1 MQPELI
7 TTYLF
12 EDGHAVQIFRKH
24 DRHCGPL
31 DFAVITEKFTKA
43 VCSFSGRITLGR
55 SGNGVAG
62 LLRDALQIRAKT
74 PSIENGSDNTRER
87 KLSVGYLI
95 ITTRD
100 GDIIFTTLPEI
111 ISAPFSY
118 QTGPAYEEKF
128 DPQLTQWAHCRV
140 AWIVRAKVKPA
151 SPPASPA
158 PYSAT

>member
-1 MQPELI
+1 MKPELT

-12 EDGHAVQIFRKH
+12 EDSHAVQIFRKY

-43 VCSFSGRITLGR
+43 VCSFTGRITLGR

-74 PSIENGSDNTRER
+74 PSVENGSDNTRQR
-87 KLSVGYLI
+87 NLAVGYLM
-95 ITTRD
+95 ITTKD
-100 GDIIFTTLPEI
+100 GEIMFTTIPEL

-118 QTGPAYEEKF
+118 QAGQAYEEKF
-128 DPQLTQWAHCRV
+128 DPNLRQWAHCRV
-140 AWIVRAKVKPA
+140 ARIVRQAKPT
-151 SPPASPA
+151 SPSTTQVLCSVA
-158 PYSAT
+158 

>member
-1 MQPELI
+1 MKPELT

-12 EDGHAVQIFRKH
+12 EDGHAVQIFRKY

-43 VCSFSGRITLGR
+43 VCSFTGRITIGR

-62 LLRDALQIRAKT
+62 LLRDALQIRAKI
-74 PSIENGSDNTRER
+74 PSIDNGSDNTRDR

-95 ITTRD
+95 ITTKD
-100 GDIIFTTLPEI
+100 GEIVFTTIPEL

-118 QTGPAYEEKF
+118 QAGPVYEEKF
-128 DPQLTQWAHCRV
+128 DPMLTHWAHCRV
-140 AWIVRAKVKPA
+140 ARIVRLAKPA
-151 SPPASPA
+151 SQPATPVLCCVA
-158 PYSAT
+158 